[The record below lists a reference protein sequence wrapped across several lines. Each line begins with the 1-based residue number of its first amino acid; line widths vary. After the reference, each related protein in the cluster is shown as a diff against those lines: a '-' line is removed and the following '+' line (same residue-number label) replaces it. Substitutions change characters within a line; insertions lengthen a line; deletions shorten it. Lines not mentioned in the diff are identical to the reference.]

1 MPTIPGIH
9 HITAISGPAQ
19 TNVDFYAGVLGL
31 RFVKK
36 TINFDDPGTYHLY
49 YGDYPGRPGTL
60 LTFFPWAHAVRG
72 TTGQGMAT
80 ATAFSVPVDSLKYWQ
95 TRLAEHGVDTKPVTE
110 RFGQPVLS
118 LADPDG
124 MYLDLVAHAI
134 GEEDDQP
141 PRSLP
146 PEVALRSFHSATLC
160 VPDFDRTA
168 RLLTET
174 FGYEEVGEERERL
187 RFAAPGEARARVIDL
202 YCAPELGRARMGA
215 GAVHHIA
222 FRARD
227 DEEQQAWREA
237 LVALGFNVTSVK
249 DRQYFRSIYFRE
261 PGGVLFEIATDGPGF
276 ARDEALDALGTHLKL
291 PPWLESRRDDI
302 EQRLPDLR
310 IPTATPS

>member
-1 MPTIPGIH
+1 MATIPGIH

-19 TNVDFYAGVLGL
+19 ANVDFYAGVLGL

-60 LTFFPWAHAVRG
+60 LTFFPWANAVQGRPGPG
-72 TTGQGMAT
+72 TVTT
-80 ATAFSVPVDSLKYWQ
+80 TAFSVPAGSLDYWQ
-95 TRLAEHGVDTKPVTE
+95 ARLAEHGVDTQPVTE

-118 LADPDG
+118 FADPDG
-124 MYLDLVAHAI
+124 MSLTLVAHTIDEA
-134 GEEDDQP
+134 DDQP
-141 PRSLP
+141 PRALP
-146 PEVALRSFHSATLC
+146 AEVALRSFHSATLC
-160 VPDFDRTA
+160 VPTVDRTA

-174 FGYEEVGEERERL
+174 FGYEEIGEEQGRL
-187 RFAAPGEARARVIDL
+187 RYAAPGEARASILDL
-202 YCAPELGRARMGA
+202 YCDPALTSSRMGA
-215 GAVHHIA
+215 GSVHHIA

-227 DEEQQAWREA
+227 DEEQQAWRTA
-237 LVALGFNVTSVK
+237 LVDLGFHVTSVK

-276 ARDEALDALGTHLKL
+276 ARDEALGALGTHLKL

-302 EQRLPDLR
+302 EQRLPDLT
-310 IPTATPS
+310 IPTTAS